1 MAILYLAFQVTPPS
15 SCEVFTTIRN
25 TAKDMY
31 DIKLLLSIVEQIK
44 LPKDSYFA
52 IRRSFYMVQSS
63 FNSDQ
68 FYMQSLS
75 NDASRQFVTNKP
87 LSLQQLPETKP
98 PAMSLITAASLVA
111 QQSIGINGDYQLN
124 FNANNNTNIGLGDFG
139 PRACTSSDRSKVCI
153 QNIGKLGRSHIR
165 IIDANVRSNE
175 RSLMSPLRNCLV
187 IGISNCGK
195 DVIVARQ
202 ASRRTY
208 KTFREQDLTFHVHEL
223 NGEIFDGFYL
233 EDTRTALILTYLG
246 EIFKIDTSKCF
257 VDNLTGSTETL
268 MLRDS
273 HPVGDSEKVKLK
285 LASVDSLTNLL
296 WVCIECEETA
306 PSFLPKL
313 ATKQSLTEAL
323 EDPQIAMLNFK
334 SKYKS
339 NNPFLS
345 DLDDNL
351 PQKQDSQPRCNYQKK
366 ILIIDLITF
375 DIFSAFTVHESFGDI
390 IKMRTSLVSYCQLAN
405 PMSNQFSSRIV
416 RIGPTGRY
424 EHLLSF
430 ADVVDF
436 MISVPESCRKEPKD
450 FNDASKKG
458 KKNLTSSNKYS
469 TFNKLLSRSISF
481 NNGDEDT
488 SSDSRKSST
497 ISAGTL
503 TKYYRSLMK
512 SHSTDTETLRTEP
525 EVSESSIKTKQES
538 SAQENGKSAVGPDHS
553 SLP

>member
-25 TAKDMY
+25 TARDLY

-75 NDASRQFVTNKP
+75 NDANRQFDINKP

-98 PAMSLITAASLVA
+98 PSMSLITAASLVA
-111 QQSIGINGDYQLN
+111 QQSIGLNGDYQQN
-124 FNANNNTNIGLGDFG
+124 FNANNNTNSGFGAIG
-139 PRACTSSDRSKVCI
+139 PRACTSSDRSKVCV

-165 IIDANVRSNE
+165 IIDANSRSNE

-195 DVIVARQ
+195 NVIVTRQ
-202 ASRRTY
+202 SSRRNF

-223 NGEIFDGFYL
+223 STEIFDGFYL

-246 EIFKIDTSKCF
+246 EIFKIDTSKCYTDSL
-257 VDNLTGSTETL
+257 VGSTETL

-273 HPVGDSEKVKLK
+273 QTVGDSEKVKLK

-296 WVCIECEETA
+296 WICIECEETA
-306 PSFLPKL
+306 SIQL
-313 ATKQSLTEAL
+313 TKPPAEQSPTESC
-323 EDPQIAMLNFK
+323 ESPQSTLRGLKA
-334 SKYKS
+334 KYRS

-345 DLDDNL
+345 DLDDSILRRPDN
-351 PQKQDSQPRCNYQKK
+351 QARCNYQKK
-366 ILIIDLITF
+366 ILIIDIITF

-436 MISVPESCRKEPKD
+436 MISVPKSCKKESSDHDEQSTKNKRPSKE
-450 FNDASKKG
+450 
-458 KKNLTSSNKYS
+458 SNRYS
-469 TFNKLLSRSISF
+469 ALNRLIARSISF
-481 NNGDEDT
+481 NSGDEDT
-488 SSDSRKSST
+488 FTDSNKATENNTGR
-497 ISAGTL
+497 L
-503 TKYYRSLMK
+503 TKYYRSLMR
-512 SHSTDTETLRTEP
+512 SHSAASETTEKHLDSSEDPTDTKKEIP
-525 EVSESSIKTKQES
+525 IDESNI
-538 SAQENGKSAVGPDHS
+538 SAIGSDHS
-553 SLP
+553 GLP